1 VALFSRPK
9 MWLLCRLMV
18 VIQMRFCK
26 TEFELKRVGAGMRR
40 FVILGLVVGLTS
52 CAVVGV
58 TTAVVSTAAKV
69 ATVPVKVIGAAVE
82 VVTPDDDKPDG
93 KSDDTREN

>member
-1 VALFSRPK
+1 MK
-9 MWLLCRLMV
+9 
-18 VIQMRFCK
+18 FCK
-26 TEFELKRVGAGMRR
+26 TEFELKRVGAGVRR

-93 KSDDTREN
+93 KSDDTSEN

>member
-1 VALFSRPK
+1 MK
-9 MWLLCRLMV
+9 
-18 VIQMRFCK
+18 FCK
-26 TEFELKRVGAGMRR
+26 TEFELYRVGAGMRYI
-40 FVILGLVVGLTS
+40 VILGLVVGLTS

-93 KSDDTREN
+93 KFDDTSEN

>member
-1 VALFSRPK
+1 MRN
-9 MWLLCRLMV
+9 V
-18 VIQMRFCK
+18 V
-26 TEFELKRVGAGMRR
+26 V
-40 FVILGLVVGLTS
+40 LGLVAGLTS

-82 VVTPDDDKPDG
+82 VVTPDDDKPDD
-93 KSDDTREN
+93 KSDGTNEN

>member
-1 VALFSRPK
+1 MQIK
-9 MWLLCRLMV
+9 C
-18 VIQMRFCK
+18 CK
-26 TEFELKRVGAGMRR
+26 REFELQRVGAGMRSI
-40 FVILGLVVGLTS
+40 VILGLVAGLTN

-82 VVTPDDDKPDG
+82 VVTPDDDKPDD
-93 KSDDTREN
+93 KSDNTNDE

>member
-1 VALFSRPK
+1 
-9 MWLLCRLMV
+9 
-18 VIQMRFCK
+18 
-26 TEFELKRVGAGMRR
+26 
-40 FVILGLVVGLTS
+40 VGLTS

-93 KSDDTREN
+93 KSDDTSEN

>member
-1 VALFSRPK
+1 

-18 VIQMRFCK
+18 VIQMKFCK

-93 KSDDTREN
+93 KTDDTREN

>member
-1 VALFSRPK
+1 MK
-9 MWLLCRLMV
+9 
-18 VIQMRFCK
+18 FCK
-26 TEFELKRVGAGMRR
+26 SEFELKRVGAGMRR

-82 VVTPDDDKPDG
+82 VVTPDDDK
-93 KSDDTREN
+93 SDDTSEN

>member
-1 VALFSRPK
+1 MK
-9 MWLLCRLMV
+9 
-18 VIQMRFCK
+18 FCK

-82 VVTPDDDKPDG
+82 VVTPDDDNPDG
-93 KSDDTREN
+93 KSDDTSEN

>member
-1 VALFSRPK
+1 
-9 MWLLCRLMV
+9 
-18 VIQMRFCK
+18 MRSI
-26 TEFELKRVGAGMRR
+26 
-40 FVILGLVVGLTS
+40 VILGLVVGLTS

-93 KSDDTREN
+93 KSDDTSEN

>member
-1 VALFSRPK
+1 
-9 MWLLCRLMV
+9 MV
-18 VIQMRFCK
+18 VIQMKFCK

-58 TTAVVSTAAKV
+58 TTVMVSTAAKV
-69 ATVPVKVIGAAVE
+69 ATVPVKVIGAAVK
-82 VVTPDDDKPDG
+82 VVTPDDDK
-93 KSDDTREN
+93 SDDTGEN

>member
-1 VALFSRPK
+1 MHMK
-9 MWLLCRLMV
+9 
-18 VIQMRFCK
+18 FCK
-26 TEFELKRVGAGMRR
+26 TEFELKRVGAGVRR

-82 VVTPDDDKPDG
+82 VVTPDDDK
-93 KSDDTREN
+93 SDDTSEN

>member
-1 VALFSRPK
+1 
-9 MWLLCRLMV
+9 MV
-18 VIQMRFCK
+18 VIQMKFCK

-69 ATVPVKVIGAAVE
+69 ATVPIKVIGAAVE

-93 KSDDTREN
+93 KSDDTSET

>member
-1 VALFSRPK
+1 MK
-9 MWLLCRLMV
+9 
-18 VIQMRFCK
+18 FCK
-26 TEFELKRVGAGMRR
+26 TGFELYRVGAGMRYI
-40 FVILGLVVGLTS
+40 VILGLVVGLTS

-82 VVTPDDDKPDG
+82 VVTPDDDKPDD
-93 KSDDTREN
+93 KFDDTSEN

>member
-1 VALFSRPK
+1 MK
-9 MWLLCRLMV
+9 
-18 VIQMRFCK
+18 FCK
-26 TEFELKRVGAGMRR
+26 TEFELKRVGAGVRR

-69 ATVPVKVIGAAVE
+69 ATVPVKIIGAAVE

-93 KSDDTREN
+93 KSDDTSEN

>member
-1 VALFSRPK
+1 
-9 MWLLCRLMV
+9 MV
-18 VIQMRFCK
+18 VIQMKFCK

-82 VVTPDDDKPDG
+82 VVTPDDDKPD
-93 KSDDTREN
+93 DTREN

>member
-1 VALFSRPK
+1 
-9 MWLLCRLMV
+9 MV
-18 VIQMRFCK
+18 VIQMKFCK
-26 TEFELKRVGAGMRR
+26 SEFELKRVGAGMRR

-93 KSDDTREN
+93 KSDDTSDN

>member
-1 VALFSRPK
+1 
-9 MWLLCRLMV
+9 MV
-18 VIQMRFCK
+18 VIQMKFCK
-26 TEFELKRVGAGMRR
+26 SEFELKRVGAGMRR

-58 TTAVVSTAAKV
+58 TTAVVSTAVKV

-93 KSDDTREN
+93 KSDDTSEN

>member
-1 VALFSRPK
+1 
-9 MWLLCRLMV
+9 MV
-18 VIQMRFCK
+18 VIQMKFCK
-26 TEFELKRVGAGMRR
+26 SEFELKRVGAGMRR

-69 ATVPVKVIGAAVE
+69 ATVPIKVIGAAVE

-93 KSDDTREN
+93 KSDDTSEN

>member
-1 VALFSRPK
+1 
-9 MWLLCRLMV
+9 MV
-18 VIQMRFCK
+18 VIQMKFCK

-93 KSDDTREN
+93 KTDDTREN

>member
-1 VALFSRPK
+1 MKCF
-9 MWLLCRLMV
+9 
-18 VIQMRFCK
+18 K
-26 TEFELKRVGAGMRR
+26 TEFERWRVGAGMRSI
-40 FVILGLVVGLTS
+40 VILGLVVGLTS

-82 VVTPDDDKPDG
+82 VVTPDDDK
-93 KSDDTREN
+93 SDDTRED

>member
-1 VALFSRPK
+1 MK
-9 MWLLCRLMV
+9 
-18 VIQMRFCK
+18 FCK

-82 VVTPDDDKPDG
+82 VVTPDDYKPDG
-93 KSDDTREN
+93 KSDDTNEN

>member
-1 VALFSRPK
+1 
-9 MWLLCRLMV
+9 
-18 VIQMRFCK
+18 MRSI
-26 TEFELKRVGAGMRR
+26 
-40 FVILGLVVGLTS
+40 VILGLVVGLTS

-69 ATVPVKVIGAAVE
+69 ATVPVKVIGTAVE

-93 KSDDTREN
+93 SSDDTNDE